1 MKKQLIMVVLALA
14 VALAALPAV
23 AQMGAL
29 AIVKGR
35 ITGLQGE
42 PLTGA
47 QGYSVQLVNK
57 DNGRKYSANP
67 TVSGEYQVAGVAPGD
82 YTITLLKDGKPLWSN
97 TAAPQHIEPDSNG
110 FAIFDIPLAKIAA
123 EEQSGGGKPNAE
135 QQKKIEE
142 IKKKNAEIEAYNTKV
157 RAVKPLLEQADAAEK
172 SGNLQQ
178 ATTLLAQATQTAP
191 EFDIVWF
198 KLGDAYLRNKQ
209 PQQAVEPLQKAVSIK
224 PDNTAYH
231 ILLGEA
237 LLKSGNSEG
246 SVKEFTAAT
255 QAPNDPN
262 LYLAYFNLG
271 AALTQEAAK
280 APDAASRGKLTDE
293 ATAAFDK
300 ATSLKP
306 DFADAYYQKGVNLL
320 GKATYTKEGKIEPVP
335 GTAEALNKYLELQPN
350 GAHAEEAKQLLASL
364 GESVQTSYKKG
375 KK

>member
-1 MKKQLIMVVLALA
+1 MKKRLIMIALA
-14 VALAALPAV
+14 MAVAVAALPAA
-23 AQMGAL
+23 AQLGSL
-29 AIVKGR
+29 ATVKGR
-35 ITGLQGE
+35 VTGLQNE

-47 QGYSVQLVNK
+47 SGFLVQITNT
-57 DNGRKYSANP
+57 DNGRKFSAGPNGQ
-67 TVSGEYQVAGVAPGD
+67 GEFQMAGVPLGV
-82 YTITLLKDGKPLWSN
+82 YSIVLLKDGKVVWSLDKK
-97 TAAPQHIEPDSNG
+97 QLEPDNNG
-110 FAIFDIPLAKIAA
+110 MVDLPIDLAKIAA
-123 EEQSGGGKPNAE
+123 AEQASGGKPNAE

-172 SGNLQQ
+172 SGNMQQ
-178 ATTLLAQATQTAP
+178 ATTLLAQASQTAP
-191 EFDIVWF
+191 DFDIVWF
-198 KLGDAYLRNKQ
+198 KLGDAYLKNKQ
-209 PQQAVEPLQKAVSIK
+209 PQQAVEPLQKAVSMK

-237 LLKSGNSEG
+237 LLKSGNSAG

-255 QAPNDPN
+255 QAQNDPN

-280 APDAASRGKLTDE
+280 APDAAARTKLTDD

-350 GAHAEEAKQLLASL
+350 GPHAEEAKQLLASL
-364 GESVQTSYKKG
+364 GEAVQTTYKKG